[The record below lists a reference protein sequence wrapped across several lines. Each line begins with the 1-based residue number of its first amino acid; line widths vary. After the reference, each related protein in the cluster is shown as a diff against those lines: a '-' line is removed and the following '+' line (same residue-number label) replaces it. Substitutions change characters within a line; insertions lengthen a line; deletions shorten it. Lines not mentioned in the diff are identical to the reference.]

1 MKIQMKLNDRIFA
14 VEVDDNLE
22 DFEEIREEA
31 HEKLIKQI
39 EINNETIHIIFFEEL
54 EFVCSECGVS
64 LTNGEEEDA
73 TKCLQ
78 CENNKVKEDELKDFV
93 DEEDEERYLQLC
105 EDIFALAEDFNRDE
119 HTEEAL
125 ALKEVFKDCFE
136 KLNEEQQKEL
146 QESIDSRGL

>member
-78 CENNKVKEDELKDFV
+78 CENNKV
-93 DEEDEERYLQLC
+93 EEDEERYLQLC